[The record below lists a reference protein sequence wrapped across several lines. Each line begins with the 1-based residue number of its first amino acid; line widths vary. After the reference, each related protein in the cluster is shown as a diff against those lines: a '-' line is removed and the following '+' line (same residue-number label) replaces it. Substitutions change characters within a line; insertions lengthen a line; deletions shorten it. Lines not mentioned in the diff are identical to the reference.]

1 MFGDLLG
8 ESFFILEHNR
18 DNPGAGLEWGAAYAA
33 KLFEALKIEDAF
45 VDDWVAVFFAV
56 GLIVGC

>member
-8 ESFFILEHNR
+8 ESFFILE
-18 DNPGAGLEWGAAYAA
+18 DDGDDAGAGLEWGAAYAA